1 MEKFE
6 VTEEVFSYG
15 KTVMINGIAVF
26 DYMNGKV
33 FCVSKDGIRDVA
45 VFKVKKYEKI

>member
-1 MEKFE
+1 MI

-15 KTVMINGIAVF
+15 KTVMLDGVAVF
-26 DYMNGKV
+26 DFMGDKV

-45 VFKVKKYEKI
+45 VFKLKKL